1 MTSRR
6 HRRLPSIWR
15 DGSSLAEGETV
26 IVMNERVVEAVNAG
40 DPTEAFFAC
49 PRSLRFWQLGRYRRP
64 TDRSRHVHLQEARM
78 ALADGRVT
86 VAFPHKATN
95 ARVDAPSFQ
104 AQQLWV
110 RVCLGLPRHS
120 GDARGRP
127 ASSRSKRFR
136 RSLVTMA
143 AVQADKPGVRHHLE
157 RDETLEAALE

>member
-1 MTSRR
+1 VTSRR
-6 HRRLPSIWR
+6 HRRLPSIWP

-26 IVMNERVVEAVNAG
+26 IVMNERVVETVNAG
-40 DPTEAFFAC
+40 DPTEAFFGC
-49 PRSLRFWQLGRYRRP
+49 PRSHRFWQLGRYRRP
-64 TDRSRHVHLQEARM
+64 TDRSRHVHLHA
-78 ALADGRVT
+78 
-86 VAFPHKATN
+86 ATN

-104 AQQLWV
+104 VQQLWV
-110 RVCLGLPRHS
+110 RVCLRLPRHS

-127 ASSRSKRFR
+127 ANSRSKRFR